1 MIDKDILL
9 FFLYLSLIPLV
20 FIIPLIV
27 FYKVI
32 NLFQIPDSWR
42 KEAEMLDPETFLTG
56 QVFTQFEVNATPPK
70 EKPINEKR
78 EIRGFDTDYIYLY
91 KWIKDNELIFIRK
104 YSAKSIWA
112 DFLNSLGNSN
122 FPELRTK
129 NHVKFDNNKAYVTG
143 LYLKGGLA
151 VQWFFALFIPV
162 LAIWGLL
169 NDFSLF
175 QIAITIF
182 FAIPMSKLFYN
193 AVTKL
198 PRVHIKR
205 GLELITTKS

>member
-1 MIDKDILL
+1 MLDKDILL
-9 FFLYLSLIPLV
+9 FFLYLSVVPLV

-27 FYKVI
+27 FYKI
-32 NLFQIPDSWR
+32 ISLFQTPDFWR
-42 KEAEMLDPETFLTG
+42 KEAEQLDPETFLTG
-56 QVFTQFEVNATPPK
+56 QVFTQFEIIATPP
-70 EKPINEKR
+70 EERPINEKR
-78 EIRGFDTDYIYLY
+78 EIRGFDTDYIYLF

-104 YSAKSIWA
+104 YSAKSIWD

-129 NHVKFDNNKAYVTG
+129 NHVRFDNNKAFVTG

-151 VQWFFALFIPV
+151 AQWFFVLLIPLV
-162 LAIWGLL
+162 AILGLL

-182 FAIPMSKLFYN
+182 FAIPMSKLFYD

-198 PRVHIKR
+198 PRIHIKR